1 MSKYDDIMYLDRPKS
16 NHMKMDI
23 KLRAGIFAPFA
34 ALTGYEE
41 ALLEEERIV
50 DNKKEISIDREEEI
64 NNKLLNIDLES
75 IYDIVYFKK
84 DINKE
89 GGKYLVVRKKI
100 KRFDLDN
107 KLIILLGGIKIPI
120 EDIYDIKRVS

>member
-1 MSKYDDIMYLDRPKS
+1 MSKYDDILSLDRPKS

-23 KLRAGIFAPFA
+23 KLRASIFAPFA

-64 NNKLLNIDLES
+64 NNKLLNIDLGS

-120 EDIYDIKRVS
+120 EDIYDIKMVS